1 MMPDP
6 QFTHKSLLESYEP
19 PAGFYDE
26 LIDSERKPRP
36 TWETLLKGMD
46 EMGPARITQR
56 EEQLNRIIKENGIT
70 YNVYGETAS
79 GHTRPWTMDIV
90 PLLLEHGDCSHLE
103 RGLDQRARLLNL
115 ILRDVYGPQ
124 HLLKRKLLP
133 AMLILGNPRFLR
145 PCHNVLPANHR
156 HVHLFAADLARAPSG
171 DWWVVNDRLDAASG
185 LGYSF
190 ENRIISTRVFPEL
203 FHQYGVKRL
212 QPFLAQLNR
221 SFEKLAPH
229 GKAEPK
235 IVFLTPGPANETYFE
250 QSYLARLLGYPL
262 VEGAD
267 LTVRNNCVF
276 LKTIAGMEQIDV
288 IVRRLD
294 SEYLD
299 PLELRS
305 DSLLGVPGLLGALRE
320 QTVAMVN
327 APGSGVLETSALPAF
342 LPTICKNLLGE
353 ELILPS
359 VASWWCGQP
368 VECRYV
374 LENLEK
380 LIIKPTF
387 PSRQKP
393 NYHGPSMSRVEI
405 EALRAAIKRAP
416 EYFCAQ
422 ETVAQATTPVFK
434 EDGLSPRH
442 WLFRSYLI
450 PRDGRFVMMPGGL
463 ARISKGNEAMGGIS
477 MQAGGESK
485 DTWAL
490 TNPDTIEDETATL
503 QGNEALVLKRDTQNV
518 PSRVADNMYWLG
530 RNVERADAQARILR
544 VVLNSI
550 SEEYGSN
557 YHLGLI
563 PIFNAVLD
571 EKQEKALAAA
581 SKERVDL
588 KLANDYIEHL
598 IHDLDSEHSLTVSF
612 ERLRRLSTSVK
623 ERLSLDAWTIL
634 SKLAEDFEPKAEYI
648 YAEVARREHIDRI
661 LESVAG
667 FCGLVYENMT
677 RGPGWAF
684 LEIGRRIER
693 CLGLAHLI
701 QSALVESNSHEEST
715 LNKLLDCSDTI
726 LTYRQRYL
734 SSMRCDAV
742 LDLLIRD
749 ESNPRSLAFQVEEL
763 IKHTAHLPHQR
774 SLRPDEPINR
784 SIIGLQA
791 SVRLLDISIISKVD
805 ANGRRTELEN
815 ALSAFTANAFY
826 FSDCLSTRYFS
837 VLHIDTRAEEADT
850 L

>member
-1 MMPDP
+1 MPDP
-6 QFTHKSLLESYEP
+6 QLADKSLLGSYEP
-19 PAGFYDE
+19 PSGFYDE
-26 LIDSERKPRP
+26 LVDRQRRPRP
-36 TWETLLKGMD
+36 SWKALLKGMD
-46 EMGPARITQR
+46 ELGAERIEQR
-56 EEQLNRIIKENGIT
+56 EEQLNRIIKENGVT
-70 YNVYGETAS
+70 YNVYGDTAS
-79 GHTRPWTMDIV
+79 GHARPWTMDIV
-90 PLLLEHGDCSHLE
+90 PFLLEHRDCALLE
-103 RGLDQRARLLNL
+103 PGLDQRARLFNL

-124 HLLKRKLLP
+124 RLLKNGLLP
-133 AMLILGNPRFLR
+133 AMLVSGNPRFLR
-145 PCHNVLPANHR
+145 PCHEILPWSHR
-156 HVHLFAADLARAPSG
+156 HVHLYAADLARAPSG
-171 DWWVVNDRLDAASG
+171 NWWVVNDRLDAASG
-185 LGYSF
+185 LGYAF
-190 ENRIISTRVFPEL
+190 ENRIISTRVFSEL
-203 FHQYGVKRL
+203 FHQYPVKRL
-212 QPFLAQLNR
+212 QPFLAQLHR
-221 SFEKLAPH
+221 SFEKLAPQ
-229 GKAEPK
+229 GKSDPK

-267 LTVRNNCVF
+267 LAVRNNCVY

-299 PLELRS
+299 PLELKS

-327 APGSGVLETSALPAF
+327 APGSGVLETTALPAF
-342 LPTICKNLLGE
+342 LPGICQNLLGE

-368 VECRYV
+368 LECNYV
-374 LENLEK
+374 LKNLEN

-393 NYHGPSMSRVEI
+393 NYYGPGMSKAALEK
-405 EALRAAIKRAP
+405 LRAAIKHAP

-422 ETVAQATTPVFK
+422 ETVAQATTPVFR
-434 EDGLSPRH
+434 EGGLEPRH
-442 WLFRSYLI
+442 WLLRSYLI
-450 PRDGRFVMMPGGL
+450 PRDGRFLMMPGGL
-463 ARISKGNEAMGGIS
+463 ARISLKSNTVGSIS

-490 TNPDTIEDETATL
+490 SNPNSVEDETPLLDANHTF
-503 QGNEALVLKRDTQNV
+503 ALKRDTQNV
-518 PSRVADNMYWLG
+518 PSRLADNMFWLG
-530 RNVERADAQARILR
+530 RHVERTDGQARILR
-544 VVLNSI
+544 VVLNAI
-550 SEEYGSN
+550 SEEYGSSF
-557 YHLGLI
+557 HLGLI

-571 EKQEKALAAA
+571 GKQEAALAAA
-581 SKERVDL
+581 SKVRVDL

-598 IHDLDSEHSLTVSF
+598 IHDRDSEGSLTVGF

-634 SKLAEDFEPKAEYI
+634 SKLAEDFEPKAEFI

-693 CLGLAHLI
+693 CLGLSHLI
-701 QSALVESNSHEEST
+701 QSALVEPNLHEEST
-715 LNKLLDCSDTI
+715 LNKLLGCSDTI

-734 SSMRCDAV
+734 STIRVEAV
-742 LDLLIRD
+742 LDLLLRD

-763 IKHTAHLPHQR
+763 RKHTSNLPHQR
-774 SLRPDEPINR
+774 SPRPDEPISR
-784 SIIGLQA
+784 SILELQS
-791 SVRLLDISIISKVD
+791 SVRLFDVFQLAQAD
-805 ANGRRTELEN
+805 ADGRRSALAK
-815 ALSAFTANAFY
+815 ALSAFTANAFQL
-826 FSDCLSTRYFS
+826 SDCISARYFS
-837 VLHIDTRAEEADT
+837 VLHLDTRAEEADT